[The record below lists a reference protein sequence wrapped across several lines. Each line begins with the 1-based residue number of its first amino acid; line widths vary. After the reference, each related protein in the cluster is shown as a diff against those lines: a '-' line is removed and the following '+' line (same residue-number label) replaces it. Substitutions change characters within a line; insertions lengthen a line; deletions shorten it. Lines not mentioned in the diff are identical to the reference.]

1 MWCFIKTVLDRINRQ
16 VQSKFA
22 AADFA
27 EFFNAKVEKIR
38 EDTANTP
45 PLSYTEIE
53 GKWLS
58 EFKPV
63 TEEEV

>member
-1 MWCFIKTVLDRINRQ
+1 MQL
-16 VQSKFA
+16 KFA

-38 EDTANTP
+38 EDTANAP
-45 PLSYTEIE
+45 PPSYTEIE
-53 GKWLS
+53 G

-63 TEEEV
+63 TEEV